1 MEIRRAT
8 RDDAPA
14 IHDLH
19 TRSVKGLWGT
29 HYSQTQIDGW
39 IAGRSP
45 EGYLPAISRGEV
57 FVVDADTGL
66 LGFGHATSDSVKAI
80 FVDPDVA
87 GTGVGSA
94 LLEHALA
101 CIGKQGACP
110 IRLTSTLNAV
120 SFYRRFGFRVTGERL
135 IERGPISI
143 PVVDMELPVQPD

>member
-8 RDDAPA
+8 RDDAAA

-45 EGYLPAISRGEV
+45 EGYLPAISRGEM
-57 FVVDADTGL
+57 FVADANSGL

-94 LLEHALA
+94 LLQHALA
-101 CIGKQGACP
+101 CIGKHGP

-120 SFYRRFGFRVTGERL
+120 TFYRRFGFRVSGERL
-135 IERGPISI
+135 IEKGHVSI
-143 PVVDMELPVQPD
+143 PAVDMVLSVQPN